1 MQFLI
6 LVSVAL
12 LISRTAEGM
21 MLNLICQAFKFILEL
36 IRSSYV

>member
-6 LVSVAL
+6 IVSVAL

-21 MLNLICQAFKFILEL
+21 ILNLIYQAFKFILEL